1 MDLNTRMLAKAF
13 KKLPLA
19 VKVTSFAG
27 VPASKKVVWDG
38 DLDYIPDSEL
48 RRVVLE
54 FLLALDKTPLGLAY
68 EMEKDIARWEIDYK
82 RQSEESEKRSERIS
96 ESYNYPG

>member
-19 VKVTSFAG
+19 VKVTSFGG
-27 VPASKKVVWDG
+27 VTTSKKVVWDG
-38 DLDYIPDSEL
+38 DLDYIPDDEL

-68 EMEKDIARWEIDYK
+68 ALEKDIAQWERNWEAEKK
-82 RQSEESEKRSERIS
+82 RGEEETRRII